1 MDPTRWDWTMFQR
14 QGDEAE
20 WLIEDVFGERRRG
33 SSLSALLPVDMFST
47 DDDVVIQ
54 VDVPGIA
61 ADHIDLTLQADV
73 VTIRIEPL
81 PDRPAEY
88 TQYLLQ
94 WLVTRARIVSPDGAP
109 EALSRL
115 VELERH
121 LPVLAE
127 HALSTV
133 DDLAGLADAR
143 LQNLADALSVSTDD
157 LLRWRAEADER
168 RRLGN
173 ISLVAYTIN
182 PTFIDFDVYEPV
194 AASIQFDGR
203 GMSVIFPP
211 DSDVQ
216 HDSAECRTRGDPV
229 DVRPG
234 LPLTLGD
241 WRQMMTRVNEDNK
254 GYYRFQP
261 HNTGDWAVLPALL
274 EEMAEVGADLYTA
287 VFNDTNTAECLRQVM
302 EDRPRTI
309 EVANISRDQVVPWNG
324 LYELPLMDKEEVRLR
339 RTASAGLYALAR
351 TGSPET
357 LARRQRPDHLGTG
370 LRHLPTRRRLPMP

>member
-14 QGDEAE
+14 QGDEAG

-127 HALSTV
+127 HGLSTV

-143 LQNLADALSVSTDD
+143 LQNLADALS
-157 LLRWRAEADER
+157 
-168 RRLGN
+168 
-173 ISLVAYTIN
+173 
-182 PTFIDFDVYEPV
+182 
-194 AASIQFDGR
+194 FDG
-203 GMSVIFPP
+203 
-211 DSDVQ
+211 
-216 HDSAECRTRGDPV
+216 
-229 DVRPG
+229 
-234 LPLTLGD
+234 
-241 WRQMMTRVNEDNK
+241 
-254 GYYRFQP
+254 
-261 HNTGDWAVLPALL
+261 
-274 EEMAEVGADLYTA
+274 
-287 VFNDTNTAECLRQVM
+287 
-302 EDRPRTI
+302 
-309 EVANISRDQVVPWNG
+309 
-324 LYELPLMDKEEVRLR
+324 
-339 RTASAGLYALAR
+339 
-351 TGSPET
+351 
-357 LARRQRPDHLGTG
+357 
-370 LRHLPTRRRLPMP
+370 